1 MVLMFCPAP
10 PPTFIPILFIT
21 LVCFTSSNLYLCC
34 FMVVDY
40 LKSTK
45 IYSTLKIKH
54 KGKYPGDGN
63 ALQHCSLLCLNVL
76 QHSVNM
82 LCSIALNI
90 NVLQH
95 LANMFFQH
103 CSQCF
108 ATFGKHV
115 LQHCSK
121 CFATFGK
128 HALQHCP
135 QCFATFGKH
144 ALQHCP
150 KCFATFGT
158 CFAALFSM
166 FCNIW

>member
-1 MVLMFCPAP
+1 
-10 PPTFIPILFIT
+10 
-21 LVCFTSSNLYLCC
+21 
-34 FMVVDY
+34 MVVHY

-45 IYSTLKIKH
+45 IYNTLKSSTKANIL
-54 KGKYPGDGN
+54 GM
-63 ALQHCSLLCLNVL
+63 A
-76 QHSVNM
+76 M
-82 LCSIALNI
+82 LCSIALSECFATFCEHA
-90 NVLQH
+90 LQH
-95 LANMFFQH
+95 CSKFKCFATFGKHVFQH

-115 LQHCSK
+115 LLQHCSK

-144 ALQHCP
+144 ALQHCS